1 MVATPLTQKRFVRRH
16 EGTYGPGVDMTRANL
31 YGAALAPG
39 PATGVD
45 GLWAVGDST
54 YPGIGVPAAAGSGF
68 FTANSIVSVWKNLAM
83 LYGAEDRKE
92 RVVMVESVRCS
103 SDGYVEIV
111 VVQCIERIDTSTRT
125 TSTRGARRLSHA
137 PLGARQQVGAPERD
151 TPPECRP

>member
-16 EGTYGPGVDMTRANL
+16 EGTYGPGMDMTRANL

-83 LYGAEDRKE
+83 LYGPKIGKN
-92 RVVMVESVRCS
+92 V
-103 SDGYVEIV
+103 
-111 VVQCIERIDTSTRT
+111 
-125 TSTRGARRLSHA
+125 
-137 PLGARQQVGAPERD
+137 
-151 TPPECRP
+151 